1 MKMDIREESF
11 FIFTA
16 QEEGQ
21 RIDFIETTLGRKIF
35 LAEPYPLIKGVKYE
49 ILMTNDENKII
60 IREYE
65 EA

>member
-1 MKMDIREESF
+1 MEVKEESF

-21 RIDFIETTLGRKIF
+21 KIHFIELSSGKKIY
-35 LAEPYPLIKGVKYE
+35 LKKPYSLTKDKRYE
-49 ILMTNDENKII
+49 ILLTRNKEEIV

>member
-1 MKMDIREESF
+1 MDVKEESF

-21 RIDFIETTLGRKIF
+21 SIDFVETTSGRKIF
-35 LAEPYPLIKGVKYE
+35 LAEPHKLIKGVKYE
-49 ILMTNDENKII
+49 ILLTSDEKKIT